1 MPPHDRLF
9 KTLLRAFFTDLLR
22 LAAPGVAAKA
32 SLARIV
38 FLDKELLAGSGRR
51 EADLLARVPLVSGSS
66 LLVHVEIEARARRPM
81 PRRLRAYA
89 SRIQSLYDGQV
100 LSIVLYLKGGEPG
113 VCWQELDG
121 EVRAP
126 EVTTF
131 RYVAFGLT
139 GCRAEDYLARP
150 EPLAWALAAL
160 MDSGA
165 SSQAEHRLACLRR
178 IGAARL
184 RAERKAM
191 LADFVDAYLP
201 LTSDQ
206 EEEYKIIE
214 AGNTKE
220 ERAVWMT
227 WSERLRAEGAR
238 EGERRALQGV
248 LVRLLEKRFGPVPQK
263 ALKKV
268 ESLKSVPRLNDLV
281 ERVVTASTLEELG
294 LPR

>member
-9 KTLLRAFFTDLLR
+9 KTLLRAFFADLLR
-22 LAAPGVAAKA
+22 LAAPGVAAQA

-38 FLDKELLAGSGRR
+38 FLDKELLAGAGRR
-51 EADLLARVPLVSGSS
+51 EADLLARVPLVRGGA

-113 VCWQELDG
+113 ICWQELDG
-121 EVRAP
+121 EVHSP

-131 RYVAFGLT
+131 RYVAFGLA
-139 GCRAEDYLARP
+139 GCPAEDYLARP

-160 MDSGA
+160 MSPGHL
-165 SSQAEHRLACLRR
+165 SRAEHRLACLKR
-178 IGAARL
+178 IGTARL
-184 RAERKAM
+184 RMERKAL

-201 LTSDQ
+201 LTPDQ
-206 EEEYKIIE
+206 EKEYKMTE
-214 AGNTKE
+214 AGKPQEGN
-220 ERAVWMT
+220 AVWMT
-227 WSERLRAEGAR
+227 WSERLLA
-238 EGERRALQGV
+238 EGERRALKEA
-248 LVRLLEKRFGPVPQK
+248 LLRLLEKRFGPVPRK

-268 ESLKSVPRLNDLV
+268 ESLKSVPRLHDLV
-281 ERVVTASTLEELG
+281 ERVVTASSLEELG
-294 LPR
+294 LPH

>member
-1 MPPHDRLF
+1 MA
-9 KTLLRAFFTDLLR
+9 T
-22 LAAPGVAAKA
+22 KA

-38 FLDKELLAGSGRR
+38 FLDKELLAGTGRR
-51 EADLLARVPLVSGSS
+51 EADLLARVPLVRGGS

-126 EVTTF
+126 EVTAF
-131 RYVAFGLT
+131 RYVAFGLA
-139 GCRAEDYLARP
+139 GCRAEDYLDRS

-160 MDSGA
+160 MDSGP
-165 SSQAEHRLACLRR
+165 SSRAEHRLACLRR

-184 RAERKAM
+184 RVERRAL

-201 LTSDQ
+201 LTLD
-206 EEEYKIIE
+206 EEKRYKIAGEGKQE
-214 AGNTKE
+214 A
-220 ERAVWMT
+220 RSMWMT
-227 WSERLRAEGAR
+227 WSERLHAEGYR
-238 EGERRALQGV
+238 EGRKEGTKETLRKVLLRQLRR
-248 LVRLLEKRFGPVPQK
+248 RFGPVPEAVKHQI
-263 ALKKV
+263 
-268 ESLKSVPRLNDLV
+268 EEISSIPRLNGLL
-281 ERVVTASTLEELG
+281 ERVLTASSLKDLG
-294 LPR
+294 FTH